1 MGKPT
6 RVSRS
11 RSFPIERTE
20 DVERAPDTVRSD
32 RHERYFIGYGPS
44 HAALDLTWQQIE
56 VRTPTAGTSSARGRA
71 TSPRRLRI
79 GQRRPDPSSALR
91 SPTVEPG
98 RVRQVPRPARPRRV
112 VRPGAVVG
120 AEGAGDALERPA
132 GRRRPGRL
140 VESGADLGRGPVG
153 ERGAGA
159 GVPVASRWPSA
170 GAPAPPVATAPQRRA
185 PPGTATPR
193 RDGTCP
199 SGLRRCGPPSS
210 TTSGRSYAPR
220 ISRLVRYLRPPRV
233 EPPTSSDCRMHCRCG
248 SPAFR

>member
-91 SPTVEPG
+91 SPASRHPRAASSRCSSLNAVRPAPARTAAKARTPRPARNRARHRGSLRRSPTVEPG

-153 ERGAGA
+153 NAVLA
-159 GVPVASRWPSA
+159 
-170 GAPAPPVATAPQRRA
+170 
-185 PPGTATPR
+185 
-193 RDGTCP
+193 
-199 SGLRRCGPPSS
+199 
-210 TTSGRSYAPR
+210 
-220 ISRLVRYLRPPRV
+220 
-233 EPPTSSDCRMHCRCG
+233 
-248 SPAFR
+248 PAFR